1 MIIPELV
8 RVGSVFYEVK
18 TQETPIVING
28 VQCLGYCNYFN
39 HTIMLDLS
47 MSDEQTMEQ
56 TFYHELVHAM
66 LYERKIN
73 LEAMGLSNAQMEEV
87 VEAMGIALHQV
98 LLDNPDLTL
107 TAEEFDAKYPPEEEA
122 EIVDVEKERQVAPK
136 TTEVKQIDTKTTEE

>member
-18 TQETPIVING
+18 TQATPIVMNG
-28 VQCLGYCNYFN
+28 VQCLGYCDYYS
-39 HTIMLDLS
+39 HTIMLDES
-47 MSDEQTMEQ
+47 MQDEQTMEQ
-56 TFYHELVHAM
+56 TFCHELVHAM
-66 LYERKIN
+66 MFERKLN
-73 LEAMGLSNAQMEEV
+73 LEAMGLSNLQMEEV
-87 VEAMGIALHQV
+87 VDNLGIALHQV

-122 EIVDVEKERQVAPK
+122 EIVDVEKERQAAPK

>member
-28 VQCLGYCNYFN
+28 VQCLGYCNYYN

-98 LLDNPDLTL
+98 LLDNPDIAL
-107 TAEEFDAKYPPEEEA
+107 TAEEFDAKYPQE
-122 EIVDVEKERQVAPK
+122 QAPIE
-136 TTEVKQIDTKTTEE
+136 EVKQVEPKVKEE

>member
-73 LEAMGLSNAQMEEV
+73 LEAMGLSNAQMENV
-87 VEAMGIALHQV
+87 VDNLGIALHQV
-98 LLDNPDLTL
+98 LLDNADMALTV
-107 TAEEFDAKYPPEEEA
+107 EEFNAKYPPQE
-122 EIVDVEKERQVAPK
+122 P
-136 TTEVKQIDTKTTEE
+136 EVKEE

>member
-28 VQCLGYCNYFN
+28 VQCLGYCDYYS
-39 HTIMLDLS
+39 HTIMLDES
-47 MSDEQTMEQ
+47 MQDEQTMEQ
-56 TFYHELVHAM
+56 TFCHELVHAM

-122 EIVDVEKERQVAPK
+122 EIVDVEKERQAAPK